1 MLDELEKNG
10 LEKVE
15 EGYDYLL
22 SMSFMSYTK
31 EKIKELKQERA
42 GKEKELDALNQAN
55 SRSLWKADLVALD
68 EQLNLDKLQ
77 RRKHQ
82 QNELQ
87 PALYHKGRTRRDL
100 SGERF

>member
-55 SRSLWKADLVALD
+55 SREIIHQSLDIAEEAPKKKAPTKRTAASPLP
-68 EQLNLDKLQ
+68 Q
-77 RRKHQ
+77 RANKKR
-82 QNELQ
+82 L
-87 PALYHKGRTRRDL
+87 
-100 SGERF
+100 ER